1 LRMSGDPTD
10 SSTSFSKTSS
20 STANR
25 SDMVEA
31 ARQFMSTP
39 KVRNTPFEEQKKFLI
54 EKGLTDSE
62 IDEAV
67 KMLPPPDPST
77 SAIPYSQNHQQQM
90 YFQQPPQSFGGK
102 LYSFTQSMVVIGG
115 ASYMAYKVM
124 RTWVLPKF
132 FNIPEPGNEKLE
144 YLQNQVNELQNS
156 TKFIMDSVEQTLQTV
171 SAQQEQLNRALLLMS
186 NNNGG
191 NKNNDINKLQT
202 DVAIV
207 KSLLLN
213 QNQFPAIPTTT
224 PSPPSSYAA
233 AAAATANSTT
243 TSPTNGVL
251 KQPKTVRWQTNSIPS
266 WQLPAE
272 NGVNGNHNK
281 NGHSNGKHSV
291 LEDGEEEKQNDDDE
305 FLEAQN
311 DSI

>member
-1 LRMSGDPTD
+1 MPGDPTD
-10 SSTSFSKTSS
+10 SSTSFSDGCSS
-20 STANR
+20 SANR

-39 KVRNTPFEEQKKFLI
+39 KVRNTPFEEQKKFLL
-54 EKGLTDSE
+54 EKGLTEAE
-62 IDEAV
+62 IQEAV

-77 SAIPYSQNHQQQM
+77 SATVLPYPQNQQQ
-90 YFQQPPQSFGGK
+90 QQQIYYQQQPPPQSFGGK

-191 NKNNDINKLQT
+191 TKT
-202 DVAIV
+202 
-207 KSLLLN
+207 
-213 QNQFPAIPTTT
+213 
-224 PSPPSSYAA
+224 AA
-233 AAAATANSTT
+233 ANSTT
-243 TSPTNGVL
+243 TNGVL

-266 WQLPAE
+266 WQLAE
-272 NGVNGNHNK
+272 NGLNG
-281 NGHSNGKHSV
+281 NGKHANGKHQNGGENGD
-291 LEDGEEEKQNDDDE
+291 EDEKQEDEE

-311 DSI
+311 YST